1 MPVTG
6 RVAASILTAVL
17 RGGSGQPSRAPR
29 PAVLTR
35 NARPG
40 SPGRGQCGNAEIPGL
55 RVPRRK
61 LCCRAARRSAAA
73 LLGCAALGPARRL
86 PMGAVRPPPPAASGA
101 GPKEAVGNRAL
112 IGPLDN
118 RSASDRPIR
127 NSRYRSGAFGVGL
140 ESDNSSTP
148 GTRAASVPCARL
160 EGCGRRA
167 LLGYLPT
174 RLRRCRLGRAREGR
188 GGAAGQRTAREPL
201 TKQLWEGRMASAS
214 SSNRPAKLPV
224 TLHRWRWPM
233 TYREGARVGA
243 RARGST
249 SVGLVEGKG
258 FSCHLRQ
265 KGKGNG
271 RGEGKGQKTY
281 L

>member
-6 RVAASILTAVL
+6 RVAASIRTAVL
-17 RGGSGQPSRAPR
+17 RGGSRQPSLAPR

-35 NARPG
+35 SARPG
-40 SPGRGQCGNAEIPGL
+40 SPGRGQCGNAESPGL

-73 LLGCAALGPARRL
+73 LLGFAALGPARRP
-86 PMGAVRPPPPAASGA
+86 PMRAVRPPPPAASGA

-127 NSRYRSGAFGVGL
+127 NRRYRSGAFGVGL
-140 ESDNSSTP
+140 ESDNSSTLRTGAP
-148 GTRAASVPCARL
+148 SVPRARL
-160 EGCGRRA
+160 DGCGRRA
-167 LLGYLPT
+167 LLGCLPT
-174 RLRRCRLGRAREGR
+174 GLRRWGLGRARDGR

-201 TKQLWEGRMASAS
+201 TKQLWEGPMASAS
-214 SSNRPAKLPV
+214 SSNRPVKLPV

-243 RARGST
+243 RARLDISGI
-249 SVGLVEGKG
+249 
-258 FSCHLRQ
+258 
-265 KGKGNG
+265 G
-271 RGEGKGQKTY
+271 RR
-281 L
+281 